1 MRTPSPAEVARLGF
15 TGTRDA
21 GDIAPQIHP
30 TERTQMRKAL
40 VATVGVIGLALGGSC
55 LSASAATVKGK
66 RIERSFTEVAVG
78 ARISVSGSRFENV
91 YRVKQSPDGGGGVIQ
106 DGQLEGSTFPVNG
119 HDGTITFFRDGAR
132 TTKDTFTLGVPG
144 TDGIGTITGKGICT
158 GGTGFHKFETCT
170 YAFKGTYDLNTSVT
184 RITITGTDTRAAKA
198 PFH

>member
-1 MRTPSPAEVARLGF
+1 M
-15 TGTRDA
+15 GTREAD
-21 GDIAPQIHP
+21 GIAPEIHLK
-30 TERTQMRKAL
+30 ERPQMRKAL
-40 VATVGVIGLALGGSC
+40 VTTVGIIGLAVGGSC

-66 RIERSFTEVAVG
+66 RTERNFTEVAVG
-78 ARISVSGSRFENV
+78 ARISTSASRFENV

-119 HDGTITFFRDGAR
+119 LDGTITFFRDGAR

-144 TDGIGTITGKGICT
+144 TDGIGAIAGKGICT

-170 YAFKGTYDLNTSVT
+170 YTFKGTYDLNTSVT
-184 RITITGTDTRAAKA
+184 RITMTGTDTRAGNA